1 MASALV
7 DTREKLAAKQKE
19 LAAIFA
25 SKPDLDFTEQEVSDI
40 QARNAELNELG
51 KKLEELKALDAI
63 AQKVAAGQRDM
74 DRPAGMPFPGQPA
87 GEERPAE
94 VKSIGQLFVESAAFK
109 QFDGSKSP
117 VATVDYDVKV
127 LFQTSAGWAPDS
139 MRTGKVVPLAQRS
152 LVVAD
157 LPMLTETSQ
166 SAVKYMEETTKTDA
180 ATEIAEGAAYPE
192 AALALTERSETV
204 RKIAVFLPVTDE
216 QFEDEPRARDYV
228 NGRLT
233 DMLNRRLDGQLL
245 SGNGVAPNLTGYL
258 NKAGIQ
264 TQAKGA
270 DPAFDAIHKG
280 ITLVRFTGFAEPD
293 AIAMHPTD
301 WQNLRLTRTP
311 DGIYILGNPGD
322 QIEPRLWGLPVVVT
336 PAETLGTALVGAYRE
351 FSELSLR
358 RGIEFDVSNS
368 HSTFFSEGKLAI
380 RASFRAA
387 FLIYRAAAFCTVTG
401 LPA

>member
-166 SAVKYMEETTKTDA
+166 SAVKYM
-180 ATEIAEGAAYPE
+180 
-192 AALALTERSETV
+192 
-204 RKIAVFLPVTDE
+204 
-216 QFEDEPRARDYV
+216 
-228 NGRLT
+228 
-233 DMLNRRLDGQLL
+233 
-245 SGNGVAPNLTGYL
+245 
-258 NKAGIQ
+258 
-264 TQAKGA
+264 
-270 DPAFDAIHKG
+270 
-280 ITLVRFTGFAEPD
+280 
-293 AIAMHPTD
+293 
-301 WQNLRLTRTP
+301 
-311 DGIYILGNPGD
+311 
-322 QIEPRLWGLPVVVT
+322 
-336 PAETLGTALVGAYRE
+336 
-351 FSELSLR
+351 
-358 RGIEFDVSNS
+358 
-368 HSTFFSEGKLAI
+368 
-380 RASFRAA
+380 
-387 FLIYRAAAFCTVTG
+387 
-401 LPA
+401 